1 MKLQKEMVK
10 YYIFMYSYVE
20 LILFIK
26 INQFYKKKLHWN
38 FWNKHFELM

>member
-26 INQFYKKKLHWN
+26 INQFYKKKLH
-38 FWNKHFELM
+38 